1 MQLFF
6 FLAGFLLIR
15 RFRKLLKDSPV
26 YIKWSSLLTFSSWAV
41 VVLFFAVSAFFDDP
55 WSIFLSSVLL
65 LGLLMYLKQQPDL
78 HHFLPYIQATFP
90 LVAAGLVN
98 SIVQAVAPDFHNTW
112 SNFFDFAIIGAF
124 IWIFARWANSKKQQQ
139 ELRIVSDRKA
149 ELEVL
154 VAERTAEL
162 TQQKDALQETLKEL
176 KVIQAQLIQQEKLAS
191 LGELTAGIAHEIQNP
206 LNFVTNFSEVST
218 ELVDELQAGVLQHLP
233 EAEKEDAVEIMRHLT
248 QNLQKI
254 SHHGKRA
261 DSIVKG
267 MLQHTRASNGQKELT
282 DINDLAD
289 EYLRLSYHG
298 LRAKDKGFQARLET
312 LFDSNLPN
320 IEVVPQDMGRVL
332 LNLFNNAFY
341 AVQNKKAAAAP
352 ESYQPLVQVCTSC
365 RKGNLE
371 IRVRDNGCGIPEDIR
386 TKIFQPFFTTKPA
399 GQGIG
404 LGLSLSYE
412 IITKGHNGEITVES
426 EEGEFTEFIIKLP
439 VHVQDK

>member
-26 YIKWSSLLTFSSWAV
+26 YVKWSSLLTFSSWAV
-41 VVLFFAVSAFFDDP
+41 VVLFFAVSGFFDDP
-55 WSIFLSSVLL
+55 GSIFLSSLLL
-65 LGLLMYLKQQPDL
+65 LGLLVYLKQQPDL
-78 HHFLPYIQATFP
+78 REFLPYIQATFP
-90 LVAAGLVN
+90 LVAAGLLS
-98 SIVQAVAPDFHNTW
+98 SIVQAVAPDFHETW
-112 SNFFDFAIIGAF
+112 SSFFDFAIVGAF

-218 ELVDELQAGVLQHLP
+218 ELVDELQSGPLQHLP
-233 EAEKEDAVEIMRHLT
+233 EAEKEDAGEIMRHLT

-254 SHHGKRA
+254 HHHGKRA
-261 DSIVKG
+261 DSIVKS
-267 MLQHTRASNGQKELT
+267 MLQHTRSSNGQKELT
-282 DINDLAD
+282 DINALAD

-298 LRAKDKGFQARLET
+298 LRAKDKGFQAKLET
-312 LFDSNLPN
+312 HFDRNLPN
-320 IEVVPQDMGRVL
+320 IEVVPQDLGRVL

-341 AVQNKKAAAAP
+341 AVQQKKAVAAP
-352 ESYQPLVQVCTSC
+352 EGYQPLVQVSTSQ
-365 RKGNLE
+365 RKGSLE
-371 IRVRDNGCGIPEDIR
+371 IRIRDNGCGIPEDVR
-386 TKIFQPFFTTKPA
+386 SKIFQPFFTTKPA

-412 IITKGHNGEITVES
+412 IITKGHKGEITVES
-426 EEGEFTEFIIKLP
+426 EAGKFTEFLIKLP
-439 VHVQDK
+439 IHVGSI